1 MKGLQRTISAYF
13 TKLQIDLKEIK
24 TMPLEAWLT
33 YTFITTTFLLIP
45 GPTLLLVISYSL
57 LRGRSAVMALVVG
70 VGLGD
75 LTAMILSFL
84 GVGLLLETV
93 ATAFYF
99 LKWLGAV
106 YLIWLGI
113 KMWRSTTKEI
123 EISEKDK
130 QQASRE
136 ILRNAYVTTAL
147 NPKSIVFFMAFMPQ
161 FMKPELPF
169 APQVLVLGGTFFVLA
184 IIIVVAYALFASYA
198 GKQMKVPAIQ
208 RWTQRIGGG
217 LLVGAGGITAVRS

>member
-1 MKGLQRTISAYF
+1 
-13 TKLQIDLKEIK
+13 
-24 TMPLEAWLT
+24 MPLETWLT

-99 LKWLGAV
+99 LKWLGAA
-106 YLIWLGI
+106 YLVWLGI
-113 KMWRSTTKEI
+113 KMWRSSTDEI
-123 EISEKDK
+123 KISEKDK

-147 NPKSIVFFMAFMPQ
+147 NPKSIVFFLAFMPQ
-161 FMKPELPF
+161 FLEADLPF
-169 APQVLVLGGTFFVLA
+169 VPQALVMGGTFFVLA
-184 IIIVVAYALFASYA
+184 IIMVIAYAMLASYA
-198 GKQMKVPAIQ
+198 GKQLRMPAIQ

-217 LLVGAGGITAVRS
+217 LLIGAGGMTAVSS

>member
-1 MKGLQRTISAYF
+1 
-13 TKLQIDLKEIK
+13 
-24 TMPLEAWLT
+24 MPLEAWLT

-45 GPTLLLVISYSL
+45 GPTLILVISYSL

-99 LKWLGAV
+99 FKWFGAA

-113 KMWRSTTKEI
+113 KM
-123 EISEKDK
+123 
-130 QQASRE
+130 
-136 ILRNAYVTTAL
+136 
-147 NPKSIVFFMAFMPQ
+147 
-161 FMKPELPF
+161 
-169 APQVLVLGGTFFVLA
+169 
-184 IIIVVAYALFASYA
+184 
-198 GKQMKVPAIQ
+198 
-208 RWTQRIGGG
+208 
-217 LLVGAGGITAVRS
+217 